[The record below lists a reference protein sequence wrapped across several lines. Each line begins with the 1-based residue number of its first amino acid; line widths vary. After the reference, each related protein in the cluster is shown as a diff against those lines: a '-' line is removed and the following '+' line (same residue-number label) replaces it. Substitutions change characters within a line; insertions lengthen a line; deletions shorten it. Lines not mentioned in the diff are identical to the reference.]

1 MYEPFPGNYVWN
13 LSVNICIGM
22 GGAIGEIDKANERV
36 REIAKQGDD
45 VGTEAF
51 FSSWISMADRIA
63 ELADEAE
70 AAGHYLSATEKYAR
84 ATAYYV
90 TAERMQSRHYEPRKQ
105 AYRTMLNTLQR
116 MIVAGSLNCE
126 RVEIPYGENHFAA
139 LFVRGNGPGPRPCVV
154 FCNGLDSVKEMIY
167 LTARDEF
174 AKRGFSCLMI
184 DQPGVGEALRLG
196 GLHAIAESEQW
207 AAAAWIISKRART
220 STVSALGSWAGHSAD
235 ITLRALRHLK
245 NASGCAS
252 RGAPTTIGANC
263 NAAALRKRAI
273 GRCLT
278 IGIMSCGSSART
290 ALESFV
296 AYAPKMSLV
305 GVVDKITV
313 PFLITHGAND
323 RQIPVADAHQSYN
336 EAVNSPLRELKIF
349 SQREGGIEHV
359 SADNMEPA
367 RSYIADWIARGFQKC
382 DVRSAVNRPD
392 HPVAQRLRRDPKAK
406 AARLTMN
413 FLIQPRQGSSSS

>member
-1 MYEPFPGNYVWN
+1 VYEPFPGNYVWN

-22 GGAIGEIDKANERV
+22 GGAIGEIDKANKRV
-36 REIAKQGDD
+36 QEVAKQGDD
-45 VGTEAF
+45 AGTEAF

-167 LTARDEF
+167 LTVRDEF

-207 AAAAWIISKRART
+207 AAAALDYLETRKDVDRKR
-220 STVSALGSWAGHSAD
+220 LGIMGWSLGGYYAP
-235 ITLRALRHLK
+235 RAAAFEKR
-245 NASGCAS
+245 S
-252 RGAPTTIGANC
+252 RLCVAWGANH
-263 NAAALRKRAI
+263 NWGELQRRRLAKEGDRPVPHYWDHVMWVFGKD
-273 GRCLT
+273 
-278 IGIMSCGSSART
+278 SV
-290 ALESFV
+290 ESFM

-305 GVVDKITV
+305 GVVDKIAV

-367 RSYIADWIARGFQKC
+367 RSYIADWIA
-382 DVRSAVNRPD
+382 
-392 HPVAQRLRRDPKAK
+392 QRFSE
-406 AARLTMN
+406 M
-413 FLIQPRQGSSSS
+413 